1 MPHVCLQHLLGGPAS
16 EPNPLRYTD
25 FASSEQS
32 IPSFSS
38 PPHTRSH
45 SKPIAR
51 KFQNRFLQ
59 EAVSKTL
66 RRSAF
71 PPARD
76 SPRRSVPDTALT
88 LSVPGGFALAP
99 PVRIAESAHH
109 SSGAFAPEPERYG
122 TCHVSVARAKP
133 RLGDGRSPPIRSGF
147 TPLRPCAKIIWL
159 TNEFYRR
166 SIHRRHAAEKR
177 EKARLSAALRRLPIQ
192 CMFKLSRDRRSIDI
206 AGENFTIRCIAAV

>member
-1 MPHVCLQHLLGGPAS
+1 MPHVCLQRLLGGPAS

-38 PPHTRSH
+38 TPPTRSH

-51 KFQNRFLQ
+51 KFQNGFLQ

-88 LSVPGGFALAP
+88 LNALSNA
-99 PVRIAESAHH
+99 AAS
-109 SSGAFAPEPERYG
+109 ER
-122 TCHVSVARAKP
+122 RACLLLELRVGELEK
-133 RLGDGRSPPIRSGF
+133 LIPI
-147 TPLRPCAKIIWL
+147 
-159 TNEFYRR
+159 
-166 SIHRRHAAEKR
+166 
-177 EKARLSAALRRLPIQ
+177 
-192 CMFKLSRDRRSIDI
+192 
-206 AGENFTIRCIAAV
+206 IRCDFVFAGPVVESESVHDRLIQSRHLIGA

>member
-1 MPHVCLQHLLGGPAS
+1 MPHVCLQRLLDGQAS

-38 PPHTRSH
+38 PPPTRGH

-51 KFQNRFLQ
+51 KSQNGFLQ

-76 SPRRSVPDTALT
+76 SPRRSVPDTALS
-88 LSVPGGFALAP
+88 LNARP
-99 PVRIAESAHH
+99 
-109 SSGAFAPEPERYG
+109 SSTMAKAFDKDRCFMLIE
-122 TCHVSVARAKP
+122 VA
-133 RLGDGRSPPIRSGF
+133 GDECYFQTITRSGD
-147 TPLRPCAKIIWL
+147 TVESGL
-159 TNEFYRR
+159 
-166 SIHRRHAAEKR
+166 
-177 EKARLSAALRRLPIQ
+177 IQ
-192 CMFKLSRDRRSIDI
+192 
-206 AGENFTIRCIAAV
+206 

>member
-51 KFQNRFLQ
+51 KFQNGFLQ
-59 EAVSKTL
+59 EAVSGTL

-88 LSVPGGFALAP
+88 LNAPLQSLARHP
-99 PVRIAESAHH
+99 P
-109 SSGAFAPEPERYG
+109 
-122 TCHVSVARAKP
+122 T
-133 RLGDGRSPPIRSGF
+133 RSPF
-147 TPLRPCAKIIWL
+147 LRVADLCSNGSEPWLSFSDRVHGSNPTWMPQISKLPPTRLRENGKRDWL
-159 TNEFYRR
+159 TCCRIGIFTC
-166 SIHRRHAAEKR
+166 
-177 EKARLSAALRRLPIQ
+177 SANLRR
-192 CMFKLSRDRRSIDI
+192 
-206 AGENFTIRCIAAV
+206 

>member
-1 MPHVCLQHLLGGPAS
+1 MPHVCLQRLLGGPAS

-38 PPHTRSH
+38 TPPTRSH

-51 KFQNRFLQ
+51 KFQNGFLQ

-76 SPRRSVPDTALT
+76 SPRRGVPDTALT
-88 LSVPGGFALAP
+88 LERSEVCP
-99 PVRIAESAHH
+99 IA
-109 SSGAFAPEPERYG
+109 
-122 TCHVSVARAKP
+122 
-133 RLGDGRSPPIRSGF
+133 
-147 TPLRPCAKIIWL
+147 PLRPACERRHESSSRAPQR
-159 TNEFYRR
+159 RR
-166 SIHRRHAAEKR
+166 SAM
-177 EKARLSAALRRLPIQ
+177 SQRLPGP
-192 CMFKLSRDRRSIDI
+192 FLKKR
-206 AGENFTIRCIAAV
+206 

>member
-1 MPHVCLQHLLGGPAS
+1 MPHVCLQHLLGGPTS

-38 PPHTRSH
+38 PPPTRSH

-51 KFQNRFLQ
+51 KFQNGFLQ

-71 PPARD
+71 PPARA

-88 LSVPGGFALAP
+88 LNAVDNTDCRCTDRRTGSLSEWP
-99 PVRIAESAHH
+99 
-109 SSGAFAPEPERYG
+109 
-122 TCHVSVARAKP
+122 T
-133 RLGDGRSPPIRSGF
+133 IRSEQPSADASAFIGTDLSNF
-147 TPLRPCAKIIWL
+147 RKDNRGRKRPLTLKPVTQL
-159 TNEFYRR
+159 QM
-166 SIHRRHAAEKR
+166 
-177 EKARLSAALRRLPIQ
+177 RLPPRPHRAQ
-192 CMFKLSRDRRSIDI
+192 SL
-206 AGENFTIRCIAAV
+206 